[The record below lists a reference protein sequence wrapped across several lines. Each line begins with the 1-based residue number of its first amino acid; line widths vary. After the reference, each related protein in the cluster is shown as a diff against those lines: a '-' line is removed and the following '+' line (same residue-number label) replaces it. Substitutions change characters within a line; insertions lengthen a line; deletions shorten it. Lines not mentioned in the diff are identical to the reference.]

1 MVPATLK
8 FLLDTKS
15 TLALIDVREPG
26 EYNTA
31 HIPGAS
37 LLPRRLIELRAER
50 LMPCRTT
57 QVVVCDDDGR
67 RAALAAATLERMGY
81 TRVAVLQGGINRWAS
96 EGLETE
102 WGMNV
107 PSKDFGEKIEI
118 THHVPTLAATELDEL
133 QRSGAELIILDTRTP
148 EEFQRASIPGGRSLP
163 GGELALRVTDVV
175 REHPGARVVVNC
187 AGRTRSI
194 IGARTLQR
202 MGIANVVSLR
212 NGTSGWTLAGLEL
225 EHGSDRAQLPAP
237 TADGLAA
244 AEQFAERVA
253 SEDGVE
259 LLDVPALQALMARA
273 SEETVYL
280 VDVRTREEF
289 EQGHIPGFWWFPGG
303 QAVQR
308 ADDVA
313 AVRNGAIVFCC
324 DGVTRSA
331 VTASWYR
338 QMGFPHVYAVRGGVA
353 AWILASIPLAT
364 GPDASPP
371 FGLAE
376 ARAAAGRLSPGDLH
390 TAMESGDAPAI
401 IFVDPSD
408 EFAAGHV
415 PGSHWISRSWLEL
428 EIDALAP
435 DRTRPLIVT
444 AVRGRAA
451 LYAAATLRSLGYQRA
466 VALEGGI
473 RAWRSAG
480 LPLEVGL
487 TGVMRPPVDVVPAG
501 TDRSY
506 ADMIHYLTWEE
517 ALGGKYQA
525 EKAGD

>member
-8 FLLDTKS
+8 FLLDTES
-15 TLALIDVREPG
+15 TFALLDVREPG

-37 LLPRRLIELRAER
+37 LLPRQLIEFRAER
-50 LMPCRTT
+50 LIPYRAV
-57 QVVVCDDDGR
+57 QVIVCDDDGR

-81 TRVAVLQGGINRWAS
+81 TRTAVLQGGINRWAS
-96 EGLETE
+96 EGFATE

-107 PSKDFGEKIEI
+107 PSKDFGEKIEVM
-118 THHVPTLAATELDEL
+118 HHVPTLAATELEEL
-133 QRSGAELIILDTRTP
+133 QRSGADLIILDTRTP

-163 GGELALRVTDVV
+163 GGELALRVPDIV
-175 REHPGARVVVNC
+175 RERPGARVVINC

-225 EHGSDRAQLPAP
+225 EHGSDRVQLPVP
-237 TADGLAA
+237 TPDGLAA
-244 AEQFAERVA
+244 GEEFAERVA

-259 LLDVPALQALMARA
+259 FLDVEALRALMARA

-308 ADDVA
+308 ADDVV

-324 DGVTRSA
+324 DGTARSA

-338 QMGFPHVYAVRGGVA
+338 QMGFPHVYAVHGGVA
-353 AWILASIPLAT
+353 AWILASIPLAA
-364 GPDASPP
+364 GPEVAPP
-371 FGLAE
+371 FGLSE
-376 ARAAAGRLSPGDLH
+376 ARAAAGQLSPGDLS
-390 TAMESGDAPAI
+390 TTMESDQAPMV

-408 EFAAGHV
+408 DFAAGHI
-415 PGSHWISRSWLEL
+415 PGSRWISRSWLEL
-428 EIDALAP
+428 EIAAIAP
-435 DRTRPLIVT
+435 DPTKPLIVT

-451 LYAAATLRSLGYQRA
+451 LFAAATLRSLGYERA
-466 VALEGGI
+466 LALEGGV
-473 RAWRSAG
+473 RAWHAAG
-480 LPLEVGL
+480 LPVEQGL
-487 TGVMRPPVDVVPAG
+487 AGVMRPPADVVPAG

-517 ALGGKYQA
+517 ALGGKYQ
-525 EKAGD
+525 GD